1 MTVAE
6 TIEKIATVKEGVE
19 KEKLIIIS
27 LIANHN
33 EKKKKNHGD
42 IFIFLSQEDS
52 MRERGDELRGV

>member
-33 EKKKKNHGD
+33 EKKKKKSWRY
-42 IFIFLSQEDS
+42 FYLSIA
-52 MRERGDELRGV
+52 RRLHARAWR